1 MRKCDGFDDCILG
14 VMERFGQEP
23 ILAYDK
29 DKMLDKL
36 SVDLIDLTPQETEEW
51 FDSNIIG
58 AWVGD
63 ETPCF
68 VSRELWDL
76 IEESL
81 EWWVVNKN
89 SLPVKDWNL

>member
-1 MRKCDGFDDCILG
+1 MSLHRMRKCDGYDDCILG

-36 SVDLIDLTPQETEEW
+36 AQEMTPEEAEEW
-51 FDSNIIG
+51 FDFNIIG

-68 VSRELWDL
+68 VSRQLWDW
-76 IEESL
+76 IEESF
-81 EWWVVNKN
+81 E
-89 SLPVKDWNL
+89 